1 MIFKQLLHYQKI
13 YLRRYIYVCIF
24 AQATIKTNLM
34 KEIEKLIAKYEAQ
47 IKQTKELRDKE
58 ARFFEQ
64 TCLTQEVI
72 TLQNVVIDLYTSIFN
87 LQTKN

>member
-1 MIFKQLLHYQKI
+1 M
-13 YLRRYIYVCIF
+13 F
-24 AQATIKTNLM
+24 AQATIKNNPM

-47 IKQTKELRDKE
+47 IKQTKESRDKE
-58 ARFFEQ
+58 SRFFEQ